1 VQGNVAVTTLDDVAG
16 VRRVLGACRTVELD
30 AALDPETRRVYV
42 LALETLGRAGVEFL
56 IGGAHALTPYTGIF
70 RDTKDLDVFLRR
82 RDCDAALAVLAGAG
96 FATEVTFPHWLA
108 KAYMGERFVD
118 LIFGAGN
125 GVATV
130 DDLWFAHAIAGN
142 VLGVPVLLCPPEEMI
157 WSKAFIMERER
168 YDGADIAH
176 LILACGRELDW
187 GRLLRRFGPRWRVLL
202 SHLVLFGFV
211 YPGER
216 GIIPDA
222 VLGYL
227 LRQLDRERVRPVE
240 PDRVCDGTLL
250 SREQYLFDIT
260 ERGYADGRA
269 TPRGRMTAT
278 EIAHWTAA
286 IDADPAPPAPSPA
299 PGLAVLRPNGPP
311 GRRARRRRR

>member
-1 VQGNVAVTTLDDVAG
+1 
-16 VRRVLGACRTVELD
+16 
-30 AALDPETRRVYV
+30 
-42 LALETLGRAGVEFL
+42 
-56 IGGAHALTPYTGIF
+56 
-70 RDTKDLDVFLRR
+70 
-82 RDCDAALAVLAGAG
+82 
-96 FATEVTFPHWLA
+96 
-108 KAYMGERFVD
+108 
-118 LIFGAGN
+118 
-125 GVATV
+125 
-130 DDLWFAHAIAGN
+130 
-142 VLGVPVLLCPPEEMI
+142 
-157 WSKAFIMERER
+157 
-168 YDGADIAH
+168 
-176 LILACGRELDW
+176 
-187 GRLLRRFGPRWRVLL
+187 VLL